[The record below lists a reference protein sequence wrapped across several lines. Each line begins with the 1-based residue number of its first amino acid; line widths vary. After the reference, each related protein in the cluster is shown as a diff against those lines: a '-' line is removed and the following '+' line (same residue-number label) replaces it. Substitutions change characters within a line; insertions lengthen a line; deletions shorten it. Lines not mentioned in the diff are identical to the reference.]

1 MTATATAEK
10 PTITVAPPPTN
21 KGELVLVSPKVDA
34 FKSRVLPEE
43 KARLLYT
50 ALPSHISP
58 ERFDRN
64 LINALM
70 ANPDLLDCDPL
81 MVYREVSKAAG
92 LGLLLDP
99 QLGEA
104 YIIIG
109 YNGKTQRK
117 EPQLRIGYKGMCKL
131 ARQTGS
137 VSTIYAHEV
146 CAHDRIECHMG
157 TEKRLVHTPK
167 LFTDRGLVVGFYAV
181 ISFKDGSFDFEPM
194 SVGQTQAI
202 RDRSDAWKA
211 FKGGK
216 IKSTPWSTDEDEMA
230 KKTVLRRLLKR
241 QDQSPELATA
251 IRIETEAENDDD
263 DDFHPVRQ
271 VAAPA
276 QPPEPPEGAAQLEA
290 PKAAA
295 GQEAT
300 QRAPDEQEASFVDLM
315 ENHAQQASKPGAA
328 KAPEPPEPPD
338 SENPA
343 PPDAK
348 TTKPKGQRAKASAK
362 SMSADEVG
370 QWLKDVAAELDQCAS
385 LDDVEAAVAKAMT
398 PFRSSVFPPDWD
410 SAEKLLRAVMK
421 RVTGQ

>member
-10 PTITVAPPPTN
+10 PTITVAPLPTS

-146 CAHDRIECHMG
+146 CAADKIECHMG

-181 ISFKDGSFDFEPM
+181 INFKDGSFDFEPM

-211 FKGGK
+211 FKANK

-263 DDFHPVRQ
+263 HDFHPVRQ
-271 VAAPA
+271 VAAPV
-276 QPPEPPEGAAQLEA
+276 QPPEPPDGAAQIEA

-295 GQEAT
+295 APEAT
-300 QRAPDEQEASFVDLM
+300 QKPADEPEASFVDLM
-315 ENHAQQASKPGAA
+315 GNTSTVMATAA
-328 KAPEPPEPPD
+328 PPPEPPEPPD
-338 SENPA
+338 SEDPA
-343 PPDAK
+343 PK
-348 TTKPKGQRAKASAK
+348 TTKPKTQRSKPSVK
-362 SMSADEVG
+362 SMSTAETE
-370 QWLKDVAAELDQCAS
+370 QWLTDVGAELDQCAS
-385 LDDVEAAVAKAMT
+385 LDDVEAAVAKVMT
-398 PFRSSVFPPDWD
+398 NFKAVVFPPDWER
-410 SAEKLLRAVMK
+410 AEKLLRTAMK